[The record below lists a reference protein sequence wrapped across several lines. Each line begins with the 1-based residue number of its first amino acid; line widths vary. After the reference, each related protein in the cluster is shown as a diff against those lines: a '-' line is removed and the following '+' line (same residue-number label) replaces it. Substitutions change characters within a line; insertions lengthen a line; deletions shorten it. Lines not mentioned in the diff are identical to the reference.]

1 MKTMAERI
9 NGSTT
14 PKRPA
19 PVVYR
24 IDSPEI
30 QLRRYLRPFQLE
42 RLLLHICRR
51 RYLAK
56 TEGYRR
62 DSIDRDALLAKLARK
77 RLIFLVTAGRTG
89 TMFLT
94 KLLELIPDS
103 ISLHEPE
110 PAFQRYLRQV
120 QSDPRV
126 ADEFLLRSKLPF
138 IADLPTRVYI
148 ETSHVVSKGFLGP
161 LINLGLV
168 PSLILLRRPP
178 RKIAVS
184 YLERYTVPGR
194 TKYGL
199 EFLIHPGDPGVLPLR
214 GWRRMT
220 DYQLCFWYALEME
233 RRQAYYGALV
243 RELGGAV
250 VDIATEELSDPDRFL
265 DLVHALGL
273 LDVGRA
279 GEALRRGHAGVST
292 IEHNKNPQRIRIAGD
307 IAAEEEV
314 VWEAVSRFEPALRR
328 NIARRYGATMT
339 G

>member
-9 NGSTT
+9 NGSATL
-14 PKRPA
+14 KRPA

-24 IDSPEI
+24 INSLKVE
-30 QLRRYLRPFQLE
+30 LRRRLRPFQLE
-42 RLLLHICRR
+42 PLLLHICRN
-51 RYLAK
+51 RYLEK
-56 TEGYRR
+56 TERYRR
-62 DSIDRDALLAKLARK
+62 NDIDRDALLAKLARK

-89 TMFLT
+89 TAFLT

-120 QSDPRV
+120 QADPRV

-138 IADLPTRVYI
+138 IADLPVQVYI
-148 ETSHVVSKGFLGP
+148 ETSHVVAKGYLGP

-178 RKIAVS
+178 RKIARS
-184 YLERYTVPGR
+184 FLERYTVPGR

-199 EFLIHPGDPGVLPLR
+199 EYLIHPGDPGVLPLS
-214 GWRRMT
+214 GWRTMS

-233 RRQAYYGALV
+233 RRQAIYGALV

-250 VDIATEELSDPDRFL
+250 IDIATEELNNPDRFL
-265 DLVHALGL
+265 DMVRGLGL
-273 LDVGRA
+273 LDVDCDGD
-279 GEALRRGHAGVST
+279 ALRRGHAEVSA
-292 IEHNKNPQRIRIAGD
+292 IEHNKNPEQIRIEGD
-307 IAAEEEV
+307 LAAEEEV
-314 VWEAVSRFEPALRR
+314 VWEAVSHFEPSLRR
-328 NIARRYGATMT
+328 NIARRYGGITTA
-339 G
+339 